1 MSESKLTIVDHP
13 ARWIGVAALDWTS
26 VGLSG
31 FYPDDVP
38 QEWQLTWYANFCMAV
53 VIPPE
58 RWLQADSELVA
69 QWCEQTQDNF
79 WFYLL
84 CDTSEQ
90 VEQAV
95 DLSYVFNG
103 KFGGL
108 ILAADVS
115 VVESLSIPVLHLGS
129 SALRCTEVNL
139 RSARSVINT
148 WLATFSGDHGLV
160 LLDGQMSGQIK
171 EVQTLLELMGVLS

>member
-1 MSESKLTIVDHP
+1 VSESKLKIVDHP

-90 VEQAV
+90 VLQAAA
-95 DLSYVFNG
+95 LSHAFNA
-103 KFGGL
+103 KFAGL
-108 ILAADVS
+108 VLAEGLVS
-115 VVESLSIPVLHLGS
+115 VNSALPILHLGS

-160 LLDGQMSGQIK
+160 LLDGQISGQIK